1 MDKFSDLRGLL
12 LEPARSAIVGF
23 ALTSKNY
30 EAEVELFG
38 KKTAIQKTLVNELL
52 NTRPVFTL
60 HMVFTHTPLV
70 RQLNLTMLALL
81 MERKWLYNK

>member
-1 MDKFSDLRGLL
+1 MDKFSYLRGLL

-30 EAEVELFG
+30 EAEVELLKKLFG
-38 KKTAIQKTLVNELL
+38 KKTAIQRTLVNE
-52 NTRPVFTL
+52 
-60 HMVFTHTPLV
+60 LV